1 MNTPN
6 ATDLSVTTF
15 ANVVVQKAELL
26 KTLEVNRDKH
36 NSIYEAAVAGYWIDA
51 QKVLD
56 QKKIEFDEAIS
67 KVTAGFAQHK
77 ERLDFDFTHQ
87 LTGMQ
92 YHVGEQNK
100 DKVGASF
107 ALNTSFSYG
116 LPFNTSWPLRFPENH
131 LEDYSRVIDMLNFSV
146 ADKVS
151 LSSADFD
158 AYVRNNW
165 SWRSSFLN
173 TNATYANSLIAISG
187 CCTVGNVATTG
198 SICGIAVTG
207 GSIFSVTN
215 QLDRIF

>member
-15 ANVVVQKAELL
+15 ANVVVQKNELL

-51 QKVLD
+51 QKILD
-56 QKKIEFDEAIS
+56 QKRTQFDEAIS
-67 KVTAGFAQHK
+67 NVTLSFTQQK
-77 ERLDFDFTHQ
+77 ERLNYDFTHQ

-92 YHVGEQNK
+92 FYVAEQNK
-100 DKVGASF
+100 DKMGSNF
-107 ALNTSFSYG
+107 SLNSSLSLG
-116 LPFNTSWPLRFPENH
+116 LGFNQGWPLKFPENH
-131 LEDYSRVIDMLNFSV
+131 LEDYNRVIDMLKFSV

-165 SWRSSFLN
+165 AWRNSFLS
-173 TNATYANSLIAISG
+173 TNANYANSYLAVSG
-187 CCTVGNVATTG
+187 CVASNMCTTG
-198 SICGIAVTG
+198 YIGTTIVTG
-207 GSIFSVTN
+207 GSLHSITH
-215 QLDRIF
+215 QLNSMF